1 MTTPLAELIN
11 VSKTYGKRSTKP
23 AVSDISF
30 TLDSGEILALLGPN
44 GAGKTTT
51 IKMLLGLVTPSDG
64 QVTVHGY
71 DTAVPWQR
79 QRAMPHVGA
88 VLEGARNIYWRLSPT
103 ANLRYFGTLRG
114 VPKQELAQRIDFWLN
129 RLDLQ
134 DVAHK
139 EVRFF
144 SRGMQQK
151 VAIAAA
157 LLHEPDILLLDEP
170 TLGLDVQAAK
180 LMENVIVELAG
191 QGKAILLT
199 THTMTLA
206 ERLASRI
213 LILTGGQTIAYGDTE
228 ALRQQIPQETA
239 VEIHLN
245 EGMNEHDAA
254 TFEIRYPNLQ
264 VTHQNGSTTLIWPG
278 ATQLQ
283 IMQLFADLDA
293 HAYVVNRIERRE
305 QNLEELF
312 LRLLQNPQETPHLA
326 PALAK
331 QVQIRVHPR

>member
-1 MTTPLAELIN
+1 MTTPLAELKNMTKI
-11 VSKTYGKRSTKP
+11 YGKNGAKP

-30 TLDSGEILALLGPN
+30 ALNGGEILALLGPN

-51 IKMLLGLVTPSDG
+51 IKMLLGLVAPSSG
-64 QVTVHGY
+64 QACVHGY

-79 QRAMPHVGA
+79 QRAMPHLGA

-114 VPKQELAQRIDFWLN
+114 VPKQELAQRINFWLT

-180 LMENVIVELAG
+180 LVETVIIELAE

-199 THTMTLA
+199 THIMALA
-206 ERLASRI
+206 ERLASQI
-213 LILTGGQTIAYGDTE
+213 LIMNGGQTIAHGDTNT
-228 ALRQQIPQETA
+228 LRYQFPKETA
-239 VEIHLN
+239 VEIWL
-245 EGMNEHDAA
+245 EGVMGEGDVRWFEHEYDYLKIAHQKEATVLAWPDAS
-254 TFEIRYPNLQ
+254 Q
-264 VTHQNGSTTLIWPG
+264 Q
-278 ATQLQ
+278 Q
-283 IMQLFADLDA
+283 ILQLFADLDA

-305 QNLEELF
+305 ANLEELF
-312 LRLLQNPQETPHLA
+312 LRLLEA
-326 PALAK
+326 PP
-331 QVQIRVHPR
+331 VTV

>member
-1 MTTPLAELIN
+1 MTTPLAELIK
-11 VSKTYGKRSTKP
+11 VSKAYGKSVVKP

-51 IKMLLGLVTPSDG
+51 IKMLLGLVTPSSG
-64 QVTVHGY
+64 QALVHGY
-71 DTAVPWQR
+71 DTAVPWER
-79 QRAMPHVGA
+79 QRGMPYVGV

-114 VPKQELAQRIDFWLN
+114 VPKQELARRIDFWLT

-134 DVAHK
+134 NVAHQ

-170 TLGLDVQAAK
+170 TLGLDVQAAM
-180 LMENVIVELAG
+180 LMENIIVELAG

-206 ERLASRI
+206 ERLASQI
-213 LILTGGQTIAYGDTE
+213 LILDGGQTIAYGDSD
-228 ALRQQIPQETA
+228 ALRHQFPQETA
-239 VEIHLN
+239 VEIWLN
-245 EGMNEHDAA
+245 ESINDPDAVA
-254 TFEIRYPNLQ
+254 FGARYPNLRI
-264 VTHQNGSTTLIWPG
+264 THQNGTMALVWPG
-278 ATQLQ
+278 ATQQQ

-305 QNLEELF
+305 ANLEELF
-312 LRLLQNPQETPHLA
+312 LRILEA
-326 PALAK
+326 PL
-331 QVQIRVHPR
+331 VIV

>member
-11 VSKTYGKRSTKP
+11 VSKTYGKSNNKP
-23 AVSDISF
+23 AVSDLSF
-30 TLDSGEILALLGPN
+30 TLNSGETLALLGPN

-64 QVTVHGY
+64 QATVQGY

-114 VPKQELAQRIDFWLN
+114 VPKQELAQRIDFWLT

-170 TLGLDVQAAK
+170 TLGLDVQAAR
-180 LMENVIVELAG
+180 LMEDVIFELAM

-206 ERLASRI
+206 ERLASQI
-213 LILTGGQTIAYGDTE
+213 LILNGGQTIAYGDTD
-228 ALRQQIPQETA
+228 ALRQQFPQETA
-239 VEIHLN
+239 VEIWLN
-245 EGMNEHDAA
+245 EAMHNADAA
-254 TFEIRYPNLQ
+254 AFEARYPELR
-264 VTHQNGSTTLIWPG
+264 VMHQNGTTALVWPG
-278 ATQLQ
+278 ASQQQ

-293 HAYVVNRIERRE
+293 RAYVINRIERRE
-305 QNLEELF
+305 SNLEELF
-312 LRLLQNPQETPHLA
+312 LRILEA
-326 PALAK
+326 PL
-331 QVQIRVHPR
+331 VTV

>member
-1 MTTPLAELIN
+1 MTTPLAELKH
-11 VSKTYGKRSTKP
+11 VSKTYESYGKKP
-23 AVSDISF
+23 AVNDISF
-30 TLDSGEILALLGPN
+30 SLSSGEILALLGPN

-51 IKMLLGLVTPSDG
+51 IKMLLGLVMPGSG
-64 QVTVHGY
+64 QATVHGY

-79 QRAMPHVGA
+79 QRAMPHLGA

-114 VPKQELAQRIDFWLN
+114 VPKQELAQRIDFWLR

-170 TLGLDVQAAK
+170 TLGLDVQAAR
-180 LMENVIVELAG
+180 LMEDVIVELAM

-199 THTMTLA
+199 THTMPLA

-213 LILTGGQTIAYGDTE
+213 LILNGGQTIAYGDTDT
-228 ALRQQIPQETA
+228 LRHQFPQETA
-239 VEIHLN
+239 VEVWLDGLMAREDVPWFEKGHANLKVACLK
-245 EGMNEHDAA
+245 EA
-254 TFEIRYPNLQ
+254 TVITWQ
-264 VTHQNGSTTLIWPG
+264 G
-278 ATQLQ
+278 ASQSDILE
-283 IMQLFADLDA
+283 LFDDLDA
-293 HAYVVNRIERRE
+293 NGYVVNRIERRE
-305 QNLEELF
+305 ANLEELF
-312 LRLLQNPQETPHLA
+312 LRLLEEPSVT
-326 PALAK
+326 
-331 QVQIRVHPR
+331 V

>member
-1 MTTPLAELIN
+1 MTTSIVELHNLTKIY
-11 VSKTYGKRSTKP
+11 KGKPEP

-30 TLDSGEILALLGPN
+30 ALQPGEIIALLGPN

-51 IKMLLGLVTPSDG
+51 IKMLLGLITPTSG
-64 QVTVHGY
+64 RALVCGY
-71 DTAVPWQR
+71 DTAVSWQR
-79 QRAMPHVGA
+79 QRAMPHLGA

-114 VPKQELAQRIDFWLN
+114 VSKPELEQRIDFWLS

-170 TLGLDVQAAK
+170 TLGLDVQAGR
-180 LMENVIVELAG
+180 LMESVILELAE

-199 THTMTLA
+199 THTMALA
-206 ERLASRI
+206 EQLASQI
-213 LILTGGQTIAYGDTE
+213 LIMNGGMTIAHGATS
-228 ALRQQIPQETA
+228 ALRHQFPKETA
-239 VEIHLN
+239 VEVWLDEVMAGEDVPWFEKGRAN
-245 EGMNEHDAA
+245 LKVAYQKEA
-254 TFEIRYPNLQ
+254 TVLTWQ
-264 VTHQNGSTTLIWPG
+264 G
-278 ATQLQ
+278 ASQSDIL
-283 IMQLFADLDA
+283 QLFDDLDTNG
-293 HAYVVNRIERRE
+293 YTVNRIERRE
-305 QNLEELF
+305 ANLEELF
-312 LRLLQNPQETPHLA
+312 LRLLEEPSVTA
-326 PALAK
+326 
-331 QVQIRVHPR
+331 

>member
-1 MTTPLAELIN
+1 MTTSIVELHNLTKIY
-11 VSKTYGKRSTKP
+11 KGKPEP

-30 TLDSGEILALLGPN
+30 TLQPGEIVALLGPN

-51 IKMLLGLVTPSDG
+51 IKMLLGLITPTRG
-64 QVTVHGY
+64 QALVCGY
-71 DTAVPWQR
+71 NTAVPWQR
-79 QRAMPHVGA
+79 QRAMPHLGA

-114 VPKQELAQRIDFWLN
+114 VPKQELEQRIDFWLA

-180 LMENVIVELAG
+180 LMESVIIELAG

-199 THTMTLA
+199 THAMTLA

-213 LILTGGQTIAYGDTE
+213 LIMNGGMTIAHGDTSS
-228 ALRQQIPQETA
+228 LRHQFPQETA
-239 VEIHLN
+239 VEIWLS
-245 EGMNEHDAA
+245 EGKDKFD
-254 TFEIRYPNLQ
+254 TRLFENRYPNLRVMYQ
-264 VTHQNGSTTLIWPG
+264 KEATVLVWHG
-278 ATQLQ
+278 ASQQQ
-283 IMQLFADLDA
+283 IVQLFADLDA
-293 HAYVVNRIERRE
+293 HAYVVNRIEWRE
-305 QNLEELF
+305 SNLEELF
-312 LRLLQNPQETPHLA
+312 LRILEVPPVT
-326 PALAK
+326 
-331 QVQIRVHPR
+331 V

>member
-11 VSKTYGKRSTKP
+11 VSKTYGKSAAKP
-23 AVSDISF
+23 AVNNISF
-30 TLDSGEILALLGPN
+30 TLNSGEILALLGPN

-64 QVTVHGY
+64 QATIQGY

-79 QRAMPHVGA
+79 QRGMPHVGA

-114 VPKQELAQRIDFWLN
+114 VPKQELAQRIDFWLS

-206 ERLASRI
+206 ERLASQI
-213 LILTGGQTIAYGDTE
+213 LILNDGQTIAYGDAA
-228 ALRQQIPQETA
+228 ALRHRFPQETA
-239 VEIHLN
+239 VEIYLN
-245 EGMNEHDAA
+245 ESLNDPDAY
-254 TFEIRYPNLQ
+254 TFETRYPNLR
-264 VTHQNGSTTLIWPG
+264 VTHQNGTTSLIWPG
-278 ATQLQ
+278 ATQQQ
-283 IMQLFADLDA
+283 IMLLFADLDA
-293 HAYVVNRIERRE
+293 HAYVVNRIERRK

-312 LRLLQNPQETPHLA
+312 LRLLQNQQEASHLA
-326 PALAK
+326 PALE
-331 QVQIRVHPR
+331 I

>member
-1 MTTPLAELIN
+1 MTTPLAELKNMTKI
-11 VSKTYGKRSTKP
+11 YGKNGAKP

-30 TLDSGEILALLGPN
+30 ALNGGEILALLGPN

-51 IKMLLGLVTPSDG
+51 IKMLLGLVAPSSG
-64 QVTVHGY
+64 QACVHGY

-79 QRAMPHVGA
+79 QRAMPHLGA

-114 VPKQELAQRIDFWLN
+114 VPKQDLAQRIDFWLT

-170 TLGLDVQAAK
+170 TLGLDVQAAR
-180 LMENVIVELAG
+180 LMENVIVELAE

-199 THTMTLA
+199 THAMTLA

-213 LILTGGQTIAYGDTE
+213 LIMNGGMTIAHGDTSS
-228 ALRQQIPQETA
+228 LRHQFPKETA
-239 VEIHLN
+239 VEIWLDELMAGEDVPWFEKGYAN
-245 EGMNEHDAA
+245 LKVACLKEA
-254 TFEIRYPNLQ
+254 TVLTWQ
-264 VTHQNGSTTLIWPG
+264 G
-278 ATQLQ
+278 ASQSDILE
-283 IMQLFADLDA
+283 LFADLDA
-293 HAYVVNRIERRE
+293 NGYVVNRIERRE
-305 QNLEELF
+305 ATLEELF
-312 LRLLQNPQETPHLA
+312 LRLLEEPSVT
-326 PALAK
+326 
-331 QVQIRVHPR
+331 I

>member
-1 MTTPLAELIN
+1 MTTPLVELKN
-11 VSKTYGKRSTKP
+11 MTKFYGKNGAKP
-23 AVSDISF
+23 AISDISF
-30 TLDSGEILALLGPN
+30 ALNGGEILALLGPN

-51 IKMLLGLVTPSDG
+51 IKMLLGLVAPSSG
-64 QVTVHGY
+64 QACVHGY
-71 DTAVPWQR
+71 DTAIPWQR
-79 QRAMPHVGA
+79 QRAMPHLGA

-114 VPKQELAQRIDFWLN
+114 VPKQELAQRIEYWLA

-180 LMENVIVELAG
+180 LMENLIIELAE

-199 THTMTLA
+199 THTMVLA

-213 LILTGGQTIAYGDTE
+213 LILNGGQTIAYGDTST
-228 ALRQQIPQETA
+228 LRHQFPQETA
-239 VEIHLN
+239 VEIWLN
-245 EGMNEHDAA
+245 EGKDKVDMRL
-254 TFEIRYPNLQ
+254 FEIRYPNLRVMYQ
-264 VTHQNGSTTLIWPG
+264 KEATVLVWHG
-278 ATQLQ
+278 ASQQQ
-283 IMQLFADLDA
+283 IVHLFADLDA
-293 HAYVVNRIERRE
+293 HAYVVNRIEWRE
-305 QNLEELF
+305 SNLEELF
-312 LRLLQNPQETPHLA
+312 LRILEA
-326 PALAK
+326 PP
-331 QVQIRVHPR
+331 VTV